1 MFSNL
6 IDLTLVEY
14 STSKLKTHIKRKV
27 SPVGHSKCLQKV
39 LHWLR
44 LLLWFRQK
52 QYRAELL
59 SKQSPNSLQSQVSNC
74 RAHWMAVDRSSQPG
88 TSSCL
93 SVCLSVTAEGESGVP
108 STCLHDN
115 LQKWFFP
122 LRATLVQKLQFVST
136 VTHFKFR
143 MFWVSD
149 THTTHTPTAVGSFWE
164 EN

>member
-6 IDLTLVEY
+6 IDLTFVEY

-52 QYRAELL
+52 QYGAELL
-59 SKQSPNSLQSQVSNC
+59 SKWSPNSLQSQVKL
-74 RAHWMAVDRSSQPG
+74 PG
-88 TSSCL
+88 TLDGSWPVAASQAL
-93 SVCLSVTAEGESGVP
+93 PAVCLSVTAERESGVP

-122 LRATLVQKLQFVST
+122 LRATLVQKL
-136 VTHFKFR
+136 
-143 MFWVSD
+143 
-149 THTTHTPTAVGSFWE
+149 
-164 EN
+164 

>member
-1 MFSNL
+1 MVSKFPPESGL
-6 IDLTLVEY
+6 KLLGTLDG
-14 STSKLKTHIKRKV
+14 SW
-27 SPVGHSKCLQKV
+27 PV
-39 LHWLR
+39 
-44 LLLWFRQK
+44 
-52 QYRAELL
+52 AA
-59 SKQSPNSLQSQVSNC
+59 SQ
-74 RAHWMAVDRSSQPG
+74 ALPA
-88 TSSCL
+88 
-93 SVCLSVTAEGESGVP
+93 VCLSVTAEGESGVP

>member
-1 MFSNL
+1 MAQPC
-6 IDLTLVEY
+6 
-14 STSKLKTHIKRKV
+14 LKTTSRERLVQWDIQNVFRRSYIGYVYCSGFGKNNTEQSCSLNGLQIPSRV
-27 SPVGHSKCLQKV
+27 RSQTAGHTGWQL
-39 LHWLR
+39 
-44 LLLWFRQK
+44 
-52 QYRAELL
+52 AG
-59 SKQSPNSLQSQVSNC
+59 
-74 RAHWMAVDRSSQPG
+74 SSQPG

-115 LQKWFFP
+115 LLKWFFP